1 MPQSRNHMGVFVRRT
16 LVVVATVVGAAI
28 LVYFLATLIQTLLV
42 LFSGVL
48 LAVLLN
54 GLATLLH
61 NRTPVSY
68 GISVAVVTVALIL
81 AVVGLF
87 YFAGPRIGD
96 QIERL
101 TVRLPQ
107 VVAQLKGSLNDYR
120 WGRMLL
126 NNMPEV
132 REVLPFGSRQLI
144 SAPAAFGTLFGVI
157 VNFIIILFVGLYLA
171 ASPQTY
177 IGSALSLAP
186 KERRPRLREVLD
198 SVTVVLRRFFVG
210 RFVSMAIVGVLTALG
225 YWIAGIPLA
234 FVLGLI
240 AGILEFVPFIG
251 PVLALIPAL
260 LLALAQ
266 GPVSALYV
274 LIVYSVIQTSES
286 YLITP
291 LVERYAVSIPP
302 GALITIQIVMGAVF
316 GVVGIFLATP
326 LAVIVIVAVQMLY
339 IQDVLGDDVRVL
351 GH

>member
-1 MPQSRNHMGVFVRRT
+1 MGPFVRRT
-16 LVVVATVVGAAI
+16 LVVIATLVGAAI
-28 LVYFLATLIQTLLV
+28 LLYFLATLTQTLLV

-54 GLATLLH
+54 GLASWLT
-61 NRTPVSY
+61 NRTPLSY
-68 GISVAVVTVALIL
+68 GISLTVVTI
-81 AVVGLF
+81 GLLLGAAGLV

-107 VVAQLKGSLNDYR
+107 VVAQLKGSLNDYQ

-126 NNMPEV
+126 NNMPDP
-132 REVLPFGSRQLI
+132 REVLPFGKRQLI
-144 SAPAAFGTLFGVI
+144 SAPAAFGTLFGLI

-171 ASPQTY
+171 ASPETY
-177 IGSALSLAP
+177 IKSALSLVP
-186 KERRPRLREVLD
+186 HGRRPRLREMLG

-251 PVLALIPAL
+251 PVLAVIPAL

-274 LIVYSVIQTSES
+274 LIVYSVIQTAES

-291 LVERYAVSIPP
+291 LVEKFAVSIPP
-302 GALITIQIVMGAVF
+302 GALITIQIVMGAIF
-316 GVVGIFLATP
+316 GVIGIFLATP

-339 IQDVLGDDVRVL
+339 IQDVLKDDVRIL